1 MLCIFNSSCFK
12 ASAMKRDSWLS
23 SSIFKCQYAPQTKVL
38 TAIFSLPHG
47 DFLSIWC
54 SSEFP
59 PREEDGTLE
68 YDAFTAAGWFLD
80 TFAAANQ
87 SNAINLEITLIPS
100 NMPQA
105 MYAHQRTS
113 LFVKLI
119 ANLHCFVP
127 NICEGESSHAI
138 FVNIHHDRSV
148 GCWMDYVIQC
158 FVLIHRAGKKLV
170 PS

>member
-1 MLCIFNSSCFK
+1 MLCISNSLCFK
-12 ASAMKRDSWLS
+12 ASIMERDSWLS
-23 SSIFKCQYAPQTKVL
+23 FFIFKYQYALQTKVM

-59 PREEDGTLE
+59 PREEDATLE
-68 YDAFTAAGWFLD
+68 YDTFAAAGWFLD
-80 TFAAANQ
+80 TFAAANL

-127 NICEGESSHAI
+127 NICEGEFSLTI
-138 FVNIHHDRSV
+138 FQNIHHDWSG
-148 GCWMDYVIQC
+148 GCCID
-158 FVLIHRAGKKLV
+158 
-170 PS
+170 